1 MGWGRAEEHGSDNSA
16 VSSAEEFKE
25 SKGSSR
31 KSLSARKIRL
41 EEGWGR
47 AYITAQFSELEG
59 GQNWRGDSECCAGRC
74 AQRQNSFP

>member
-16 VSSAEEFKE
+16 VSSAEEFEE
-25 SKGSSR
+25 SKE

-47 AYITAQFSELEG
+47 AHITAQFSELEG
-59 GQNWRGDSECCAGRC
+59 GQ
-74 AQRQNSFP
+74 

>member
-1 MGWGRAEEHGSDNSA
+1 MHALSKERGGLGRVNGHRLDNSA
-16 VSSAEEFKE
+16 VSSAKEFEE
-25 SKGSSR
+25 SKG

-59 GQNWRGDSECCAGRC
+59 
-74 AQRQNSFP
+74 

>member
-16 VSSAEEFKE
+16 MSSAEEFKE
-25 SKGSSR
+25 SKG

-47 AYITAQFSELEG
+47 AFFTAQFSELEG
-59 GQNWRGDSECCAGRC
+59 EQ
-74 AQRQNSFP
+74 

>member
-1 MGWGRAEEHGSDNSA
+1 MGWGRVEEHGPDNSA

-25 SKGSSR
+25 SKG

-59 GQNWRGDSECCAGRC
+59 GL
-74 AQRQNSFP
+74 